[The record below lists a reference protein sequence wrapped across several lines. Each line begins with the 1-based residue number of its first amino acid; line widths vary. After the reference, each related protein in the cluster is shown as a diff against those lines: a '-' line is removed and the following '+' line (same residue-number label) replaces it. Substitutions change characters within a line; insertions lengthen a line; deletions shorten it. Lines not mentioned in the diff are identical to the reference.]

1 MAFSTEIDDF
11 VLGFAFKPD
20 KKYYGDPKLAGVKAE
35 GFSLNDFLS
44 GREKIYKITS
54 LKREAITDAQQVIDE
69 ANSSKDE
76 LGATLLEIEAT
87 KANQREIQ
95 KAILGLQKSEDSLK
109 ETIASLDKTISEKK
123 AEQSGL
129 EARLER
135 QESLFQE
142 RTIERDRLNKEV
154 NSKTAELKDLE
165 ADIDFFPA
173 EIKKFA
179 ERGSEHKSFY
189 WKLAALPIS
198 VLVAMACLLL
208 FDAHNLAPVLEE
220 NDKGR
225 VFSIFLTRL
234 PYVIVATGIIGVMFT
249 IAHGLIS
256 EIIRIDTQTRS
267 LARLNIIASDVN
279 FASEDGLSL
288 TDEEK
293 YHLRTGLKMDLF
305 REHLKADVPTEFD
318 YLDSQR
324 VKSRLAFLKK
334 QREDGPS
341 SEEVPRESASNGEHE
356 EQP

>member
-1 MAFSTEIDDF
+1 M

-95 KAILGLQKSEDSLK
+95 KAISCLQKSEDSLK

-135 QESLFQE
+135 QESLIQE

-165 ADIDFFPA
+165 ADIDLFPA